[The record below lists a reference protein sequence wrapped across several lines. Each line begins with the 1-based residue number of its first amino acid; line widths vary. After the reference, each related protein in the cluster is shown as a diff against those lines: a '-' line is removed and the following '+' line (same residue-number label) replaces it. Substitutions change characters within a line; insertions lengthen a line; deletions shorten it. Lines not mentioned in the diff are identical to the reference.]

1 MEENK
6 KLEEVVYEAIK
17 RFPGI
22 SRTQLVKLVYV
33 IDREYF
39 KENGNTLTGVEYELY
54 FYGPYSHEFKKVLD
68 NLKEND
74 AIYENFD
81 GVSYGIF
88 LTERQKKNS
97 SFEEREN
104 KAIESAIKQL
114 TKDGK
119 LKSTREIKS
128 YVYSFD
134 EVKSTAPFEKIVF
147 NDQGQPLEEHSRPDQ
162 QHTIPY
168 KTKWVWLHW
177 MDQSIWTQNMNNI

>member
-1 MEENK
+1 MVKMEENK
-6 KLEEVVYEAIK
+6 KLEEVVYEVIK

-54 FYGPYSHEFKKVLD
+54 FYGPYSHEFKKVL
-68 NLKEND
+68 NSLKEND

-81 GVSYGIF
+81 GVSYEIF
-88 LTERQKKNS
+88 LTERQKESS
-97 SFEEREN
+97 SFEEKEN
-104 KAIESAIKQL
+104 DAIESAIKQL

-147 NDQGQPLEEHSRPDQ
+147 NDQQ
-162 QHTIPY
+162 
-168 KTKWVWLHW
+168 
-177 MDQSIWTQNMNNI
+177 